1 MNEAFILLW
10 DDIVAMFTNVSV
22 IAMMRPALFGLWCLI
37 VIMPLKG
44 ADRRDVLACAVY
56 SVFLTAA
63 AAVLIFALPNF
74 LLKEQTTLNDQFIT
88 LMIIAALGSIR
99 WSWSI
104 KDLTGINTDIFGT
117 EPEAKKGAR
126 KNGK

>member
-1 MNEAFILLW
+1 MHEGLILLW
-10 DDIVAMFTNVSV
+10 NDIIAMFTSV
-22 IAMMRPALFGLWCLI
+22 GVTELLRPALFGLWCVI
-37 VIMPLKG
+37 VAMPLKG

-74 LLKEQTTLNDQFIT
+74 LLRQKTTLNDQFIT

-99 WSWSI
+99 WSWSM
-104 KDLTGINTDIFGT
+104 KDLGITTDIFKT
-117 EPEAKKGAR
+117 ETMTKKGG
-126 KNGK
+126 KNGG